1 MTLAP
6 IASLWGGTSRP
17 SPAFGIIALTIVL
30 TIAFAVQTKGVWIS
44 KDNLASVLQVTATLG
59 IMALGEALVITVRE
73 IDISVGST
81 FGIGALVY
89 LGAAQFISPW
99 AAVAGAILAG
109 SAIGAINGLLVTRLK
124 VNALVATLGTL
135 FIFRG
140 LCYALTEGFSFSA
153 GDELTGSW
161 AYAIFGGGEIF
172 GIKNSLIWLLLIAA
186 ILHMIVFTTRSGNWL
201 LAVGGDEPS
210 ALSRGVRTDA
220 VKLVAFVAAGTLA
233 ALAGVLEAS
242 KIGFADG
249 SFGRLQELQAI
260 AACVIGG
267 CALTGGRCSIVG
279 VVFATFML
287 MGIQSVLVLNSV
299 QPQWFMIFL
308 GTMVIIAM
316 VSDKAIRK
324 WILRK

>member
-1 MTLAP
+1 M
-6 IASLWGGTSRP
+6 
-17 SPAFGIIALTIVL
+17 L

-44 KDNLASVLQVTATLG
+44 KDNLASVFQVTATLG

-135 FIFRG
+135 FVFRG

-186 ILHMIVFTTRSGNWL
+186 ILHVIVFTTRSGNWL

-220 VKLVAFVAAGTLA
+220 VKLVAFVAAATLA
-233 ALAGVLEAS
+233 ALAGVLEDFEDRLRGRFIWTAS
-242 KIGFADG
+242 RASSDRGLCHRRLRLNRRAMFNCRRRVCDLHVDG
-249 SFGRLQELQAI
+249 YSERP
-260 AACVIGG
+260 
-267 CALTGGRCSIVG
+267 R
-279 VVFATFML
+279 
-287 MGIQSVLVLNSV
+287 
-299 QPQWFMIFL
+299 P
-308 GTMVIIAM
+308 
-316 VSDKAIRK
+316 
-324 WILRK
+324 